1 MNILKNVSLSLALAP
16 LTLAIANAAPHYIT
30 VGNDLASELIKANP
44 EAKIIKESKNFS
56 LLEVEKS
63 DKIQASVMA
72 HEKFHRCGG
81 FFSYETLTEALGDFD
96 LHNDNEKSMLSFQDY
111 SLTEEDSVKKA
122 MAQTSEINIRSTIIK
137 LSSYHNRYYKSTTGV
152 ESSNW
157 IADEWKKLVAHRSDA
172 KVSLFNHTSWP
183 QPSVILKIEG
193 ESPETIIIGGHAD
206 SIAGFWNRGGAH
218 APGADDNAS
227 GIATITEVIRVLM
240 ESNYRPKKTLAF
252 MAYAAEE
259 VGLLGSKE
267 IAKKY
272 KDDGITV
279 AGVLQLD
286 MTNFKGSDWDIA
298 LMQDYTNN
306 EQNAFVGSLID
317 TYLPGLKW
325 GYDKCGYGCSD
336 HASWH
341 LQGFPASIPFEAKK
355 NDMNHRIHTN
365 KDTLETMGGT
375 AAHAEKFAKLAIAY
389 TLELSK

>member
-1 MNILKNVSLSLALAP
+1 MKMIQKICALMLVSP
-16 LTLAIANAAPHYIT
+16 LCFASAAPHYIT
-30 VGNDLASELIKANP
+30 VGNDLAAEIVKANP
-44 EAKIIKESKNFS
+44 EAKVLKKEKNFS
-56 LLEVEKS
+56 LLEVEQS
-63 DKIQASVMA
+63 DKLQASVMA

-81 FFSYETLTEALGDFD
+81 FFSYDSLDEALSDFD
-96 LHNDNEKSMLSFQDY
+96 LHGDNEKSMLSFQDY
-111 SLTEEDSVKKA
+111 SITEQSTVNKA
-122 MAQTSEINIRSTIIK
+122 IAQTSERSIRDVITK

-157 IADEWKKLVAHRSDA
+157 IADQWRALVSHRNDA
-172 KVSLFNHTSWP
+172 KVELFSHPSWP
-183 QPSVILKIEG
+183 QPSIILTITG
-193 ESPETIIIGGHAD
+193 ESPETIVIGGHAD

-240 ESNYRPKKTLAF
+240 NENYRPKKTLAF

-267 IAKKY
+267 IARKY
-272 KDDGITV
+272 KDDGIQI
-279 AGVLQLD
+279 AGVMQLD

-306 EQNAFVGSLID
+306 EQNAFIGKLID
-317 TYLPGLKW
+317 SYLPGLKW

-365 KDTLETMGGT
+365 KDNLENMGGT

-389 TLELSK
+389 ALELSK